1 MPTYS
6 LVGKSRLKEVK
17 TLFISPMKSGCPVLH
32 RWKGVAP
39 LLLSHPYLDISPDA
53 MPEEPSL
60 MFFAFSSPTPHP
72 GTEPT
77 LFFSTILHISPK
89 VMTPL
94 T

>member
-60 MFFAFSSPTPHP
+60 MFFAFSVCH
-72 GTEPT
+72 
-77 LFFSTILHISPK
+77 LHGPFR
-89 VMTPL
+89 THNYF
-94 T
+94 TYWFR